1 VHPDRRKYL
10 LDLAD
15 TDYCKITVQ
24 LNFIFQEYMQA
35 NDASSLDDIK
45 ELATSCFP
53 LIYNNFCFS
62 GEVGGTTWQIKMRT
76 I

>member
-1 VHPDRRKYL
+1 MHPDRRKYL

-35 NDASSLDDIK
+35 NGASSLDDIT
-45 ELATSCFP
+45 ELANSCTP
-53 LIYNNFCFS
+53 LIYNNFCVS
-62 GEVGGTTWQIKMRT
+62 GEVGGTTW
-76 I
+76 

>member
-35 NDASSLDDIK
+35 NGASSLDDIK
-45 ELATSCFP
+45 ELATSFIP
-53 LIYNNFCFS
+53 LIYNKILF
-62 GEVGGTTWQIKMRT
+62 IR
-76 I
+76 

>member
-1 VHPDRRKYL
+1 MHPDRRKYL

-35 NDASSLDDIK
+35 NGASSLDDIE
-45 ELATSCFP
+45 ELITSCIP
-53 LIYNNFCFS
+53 LIYNKFCLS
-62 GEVGGTTWQIKMRT
+62 DEVGGVTW
-76 I
+76 

>member
-35 NDASSLDDIK
+35 NGASSLDDIK
-45 ELATSCFP
+45 ELATSCIP

-62 GEVGGTTWQIKMRT
+62 GEVGGTTW
-76 I
+76 

>member
-1 VHPDRRKYL
+1 MHPDRRKYL

-35 NDASSLDDIK
+35 NGASSLDDIK
-45 ELATSCFP
+45 ELATSCIP
-53 LIYNNFCFS
+53 LIYIKFCFS
-62 GEVGGTTWQIKMRT
+62 GDVDDTRW
-76 I
+76 